1 MELDELRL
9 EPLLS
14 EIPRLIEWVEARC
27 AAAGVAGDIAMKLAL
42 ALEEAV
48 ANVIRHGLPGSPSP
62 HRIAVRLE
70 IGSAMVAAEIIDNG
84 RPFDPTGAPPPDLSL
99 PLEERQPGGLGI
111 YLMRELMDGVEYRR
125 SGNSNI
131 LRVRKARR

>member
-14 EIPRLIEWVEARC
+14 EIPRLIEWIEARC
-27 AAAGVAGDIAMKLAL
+27 AAAGVAGDIGMKLAL

-48 ANVIRHGLPGSPSP
+48 ANVIRHGLQGTPTPD
-62 HRIAVRLE
+62 RIAVRLE
-70 IGSAMVAAEIIDNG
+70 IGCAMVAAEVVDNG
-84 RPFDPTGAPPPDLSL
+84 RPFDPIGAPPPDLSL
-99 PLEERQPGGLGI
+99 PLSERQPGGLGI
-111 YLMRELMDGVEYRR
+111 HLMRQLMDGVDYRR
-125 SGNSNI
+125 SGDSNI